1 MSCLCR
7 SMDSNLYVNNNP
19 HKMDMWFNKN
29 LTKEFWLEDKL
40 VMLAKQGN
48 NKADTPNHNFN
59 SLSITS

>member
-1 MSCLCR
+1 
-7 SMDSNLYVNNNP
+7 
-19 HKMDMWFNKN
+19 MWFNKN